1 MVQQSLGSFLLVF
14 VYLTQT
20 EQGYKLSQDPAITTM
35 IISGCYV
42 IGMYIGFTLS
52 LPMMVVSSLNPA
64 VSLGMIVAVVF
75 KPGYGIQNSGMSW
88 AWIYLVFP
96 WVGSIIAVIVYE
108 FLFKKAQEVV
118 EEHEEVDAEAH
129 LIDQQ

>member
-1 MVQQSLGSFLLVF
+1 MVQQTLGSFLLVF

-52 LPMMVVSSLNPA
+52 SPMMIVSSLNPA

-75 KPGYGIQNSGMSW
+75 KPGRGIQNSGMAW

-96 WVGSIIAVIVYE
+96 WLGSIIAVIVYE
-108 FLFKKAQEVV
+108 FLFKKAQDVV
-118 EEHEEVDAEAH
+118 
-129 LIDQQ
+129 